1 MVAQFQHI
9 EFTHIWREVNFVANA
24 LGSLGH
30 FMDAGYWLDSS
41 FGYSPGCLCVSRF
54 PKGAWDYMEL
64 WVMKEY
70 EVSDSWTMQFRLEL
84 SELKAL
90 MPTEVLVLESSIVSR
105 NWTAGGY
112 ELLRID
118 HKEDNKRWRYILEGR
133 QCSLI
138 EYEESLLW
146 ISGYQSVKETEQA
159 GLALTLQ
166 WRKHKTYQR
175 DCTRHLLQTA
185 RVDADT
191 PSFGNPSSARKLT
204 LPLPGDYVH
213 LLGSLY
219 LLIGNSIIS
228 GTHRLDSSRN

>member
-1 MVAQFQHI
+1 MFSLR
-9 EFTHIWREVNFVANA
+9 THIWKRIESPGSNFELDGLGILSNDA
-24 LGSLGH
+24 LH
-30 FMDAGYWLDSS
+30 WLSSEDELVCFRLTEEEFRTVQLPNDDSNS
-41 FGYSPGCLCVSRF
+41 YFCHIGVCAGCLCVSRF

-146 ISGYQSVKETEQA
+146 ISGYQSVKETEQVPILETA
-159 GLALTLQ
+159 
-166 WRKHKTYQR
+166 HKASQ
-175 DCTRHLLQTA
+175 
-185 RVDADT
+185 
-191 PSFGNPSSARKLT
+191 
-204 LPLPGDYVH
+204 
-213 LLGSLY
+213 
-219 LLIGNSIIS
+219 
-228 GTHRLDSSRN
+228 SRN